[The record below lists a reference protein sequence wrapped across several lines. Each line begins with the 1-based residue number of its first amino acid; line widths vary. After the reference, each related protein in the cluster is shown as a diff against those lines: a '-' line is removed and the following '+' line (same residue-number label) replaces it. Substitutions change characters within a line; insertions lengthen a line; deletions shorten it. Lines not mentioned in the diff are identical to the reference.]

1 MMASLLHFLLSG
13 ALLFFISRI
22 VDGFKIESYGYAVL
36 AAIILSLVNALIRP
50 LLLLLTLPITIVT
63 LGLFLFVL
71 NALMLMLAAAITP
84 GFTVRGF
91 GTALLASLIISLGN
105 MVIASLIK

>member
-1 MMASLLHFLLSG
+1 MIASILHFLLSG
-13 ALLFFISRI
+13 ALLFLVSRFI
-22 VDGFKIESYGYAVL
+22 DGFKIESYGYAVL
-36 AAIILSLVNALIRP
+36 AAIILSVVNALVRP
-50 LLLLLTLPITIVT
+50 LLLLLTLPITIIT

-105 MVIASLIK
+105 LVIAALL